1 MSQNLKKRIFTSLVL
16 FLLLIYFNFTIFFV
30 FGLFIVCLIICIEF
44 SEIISKLADGLFVK
58 QHPKSSVSDKFNL
71 KCFVL
76 QLLVISYVL
85 FIFGGTAY
93 ELHGVSG
100 SPIFFLYVLF
110 ICFFSDIG
118 GYVIGKSIGGMK
130 LIKISIRLY

>member
-1 MSQNLKKRIFTSLVL
+1 MELWHFPL
-16 FLLLIYFNFTIFFV
+16 FV

-44 SEIISKLADGLFVK
+44 SEIISKLAVGLFVK

-110 ICFFSDIG
+110 IFLQTTTFRYIFF
-118 GYVIGKSIGGMK
+118 M
-130 LIKISIRLY
+130 ISFMFT

>member
-1 MSQNLKKRIFTSLVL
+1 MSLKKRIFTSLVL

-44 SEIISKLADGLFVK
+44 SEIISKLAVGLFVK

-71 KCFVL
+71 KPFVL

-85 FIFGGTAY
+85 FIFGGTAMNY
-93 ELHGVSG
+93 MEQVEVQ
-100 SPIFFLYVLF
+100 FFFFMFYLYV
-110 ICFFSDIG
+110 FFQI
-118 GYVIGKSIGGMK
+118 
-130 LIKISIRLY
+130 